1 MKVGI
6 NLRYLQRTIT
16 GIERATIEVIN
27 ALVKLEDDLT
37 LMGYITNRAFAD
49 LEIENTLFNCHKLEI
64 KKSTLF
70 HEDIGSRLYWDM
82 VQLGKKVSCDN
93 VDLFWGPS
101 FSIPISIKCP
111 SIVTIHDL
119 AYEYFPRAYTP
130 AMRLWLKIIP
140 KISVLKSTRILTISE
155 NSKKDIIK
163 FLNVESD
170 RIDVVSW
177 ACNANFRFMPEN
189 KNVFQKI
196 LNYYGINAPYILTVS
211 QISPRKNLDTLI
223 NAFALLKK
231 NPSFLHKLVI
241 VGNNGWLYSSIYEIV
256 KREGLA
262 NEVIFTGVIP
272 DNDLIAIYNMAD
284 LFIFPSLYEGF
295 GLPVLEAMSCGLPVI
310 CSNTSSLPEV
320 VGNAGILFPPKDI
333 YSLVN
338 AVLGLLENPWLYKD
352 LRERGLI
359 KASEY
364 SWEFTAKQIIKIF
377 YDLRKYNHTAT
388 RH

>member
-1 MKVGI
+1 
-6 NLRYLQRTIT
+6 
-16 GIERATIEVIN
+16 
-27 ALVKLEDDLT
+27 
-37 LMGYITNRAFAD
+37 
-49 LEIENTLFNCHKLEI
+49 
-64 KKSTLF
+64 
-70 HEDIGSRLYWDM
+70 
-82 VQLGKKVSCDN
+82 
-93 VDLFWGPS
+93 
-101 FSIPISIKCP
+101 
-111 SIVTIHDL
+111 
-119 AYEYFPRAYTP
+119 
-130 AMRLWLKIIP
+130 
-140 KISVLKSTRILTISE
+140 
-155 NSKKDIIK
+155 
-163 FLNVESD
+163 
-170 RIDVVSW
+170 
-177 ACNANFRFMPEN
+177 MPEN